1 MDLSSIALQGIAQAE
16 VQLEA
21 AATNL
26 ASAGAATP
34 DGANLDVVDISKEMV
49 ALMSAKTLF
58 ALNISTLK
66 TADQIQ
72 KSVIDLTA

>member
-1 MDLSSIALQGIAQAE
+1 MDLSAIALKGIAQAE

-21 AATNL
+21 AATSL

-49 ALMSAKTLF
+49 ALMSAQTLF

-72 KSVIDLTA
+72 KAVIDLTA